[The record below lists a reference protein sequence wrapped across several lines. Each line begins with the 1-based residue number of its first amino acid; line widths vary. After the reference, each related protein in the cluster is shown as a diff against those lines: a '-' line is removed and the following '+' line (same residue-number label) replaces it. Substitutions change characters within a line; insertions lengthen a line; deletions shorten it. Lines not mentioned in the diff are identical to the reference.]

1 MQTTE
6 RITTTMAT
14 LKIEGQHYQIDD
26 TIANGGA
33 TAQESDQILR
43 DALRPTFEIAAGA
56 IFQRETR
63 DGQLLITLVKQ
74 PGPKGASRAL
84 HHLQQ
89 ALASINPAME
99 LACEMHLLEARDM
112 LDLPALLALQP
123 RIDVAIK
130 AGTLE
135 EHQIRKALR
144 VLTAAP
150 AIASSDV
157 PHGL

>member
-6 RITTTMAT
+6 RIRTTMAT

-26 TIANGGA
+26 AIANGGA
-33 TAQESDQILR
+33 TVQESDQILR

-84 HHLQQ
+84 HHLLQ
-89 ALASINPAME
+89 AQAMINSAME
-99 LACEMHLLEARDM
+99 LACEMQLLEARDM
-112 LDLPALLALQP
+112 LDLPALLAIQP
-123 RIDVAIK
+123 RIDVAIRER
-130 AGTLE
+130 ASE
-135 EHQIRKALR
+135 EHQIR
-144 VLTAAP
+144 
-150 AIASSDV
+150 
-157 PHGL
+157 